1 MRTLLPSE
9 NHVPSPPDPPPVSLV
24 CLVWCL
30 CGPCTGLVPGIA
42 STGMPVRACLQ
53 HQARGGGTL
62 FSHPAHRA
70 RGGGT
75 LFSHPAHQARGRG
88 ILFSHQAHRAR
99 GGGTLF
105 SRQAH
110 RARGGG
116 TLFYCSHTRHT
127 GLGGEAHCSHTRHTG
142 LGEEAHCSHS
152 RHTGLGGEAHC
163 SHSRHTGLGG
173 EAHCSHSATSSS
185 SPGSAWPP
193 HAHGLPGSNIN
204 CAPAMALIRSWSST
218 LLIKACVHRLRP
230 NYRVE
235 PGLPQGSGGREGLN
249 PTTV

>member
-1 MRTLLPSE
+1 MCL
-9 NHVPSPPDPPPVSLV
+9 PPPTRPPLAWFA
-24 CLVWCL
+24 WCGASAGHAL
-30 CGPCTGLVPGIA
+30 AWCPGLHQQ
-42 STGMPVRACLQ
+42 ACLSGP
-53 HQARGGGTL
+53 ACNTRLGGV
-62 FSHPAHRA
+62 AH
-70 RGGGT
+70 
-75 LFSHPAHQARGRG
+75 
-88 ILFSHQAHRAR
+88 
-99 GGGTLF
+99 
-105 SRQAH
+105 
-110 RARGGG
+110 
-116 TLFYCSHTRHT
+116 CSHTRHT